1 MNIINATA
9 LATIPIKPTMK
20 RRIPSTTY
28 SNDIASI
35 NITVSVG
42 ILFLFYILESFNK
55 ELEFFELILLMDD
68 LYFLRVTT
76 ILIKYCK
83 YVWPFL
89 FLVLFDKCSY
99 YDCWQNLRLN
109 RSSIRA
115 TSHQTETAP

>member
-35 NITVSVG
+35 IIPVSVG

-55 ELEFFELILLMDD
+55 ELEFFELILLMGD
-68 LYFLRVTT
+68 LYFVEV
-76 ILIKYCK
+76 K
-83 YVWPFL
+83 FL
-89 FLVLFDKCSY
+89 LNIVNMYDLFY
-99 YDCWQNLRLN
+99 F
-109 RSSIRA
+109 
-115 TSHQTETAP
+115 